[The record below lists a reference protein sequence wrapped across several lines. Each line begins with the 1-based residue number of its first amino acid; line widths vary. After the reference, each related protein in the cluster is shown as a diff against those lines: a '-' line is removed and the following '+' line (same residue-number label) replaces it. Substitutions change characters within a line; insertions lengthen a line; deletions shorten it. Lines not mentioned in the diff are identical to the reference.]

1 MLSTLR
7 ALALALA
14 ALSTLAATGPAA
26 HALDLTDRSLDVQV
40 KLEVKAAASLADRLL
55 KLDAASDLP
64 IYLLITSTEGSA
76 QGVLLLADT
85 IRSLKSPVVGVVLT
99 QVHDAGAALAAFTDR
114 VYLFPSAGLIFTEL
128 DYEGVKKPAPPPAA
142 DATPDAAAKPADPK
156 AAAAKEP
163 TPTERTLQRARA
175 TFLDRLNAR
184 LAKRLRLQPAALAA
198 AIAGG
203 GLSFDA
209 SEAVAKG
216 VAHAVVDQVTYTQLP
231 VDKLE
236 VKVITL
242 QKDTRMLTPPAPGTN

>member
-7 ALALALA
+7 ALAVAA
-14 ALSTLAATGPAA
+14 ALTVAASAPAA
-26 HALDLTDRSLDVQV
+26 ALDLTDRSLDVQAKLDV
-40 KLEVKAAASLADRLL
+40 KVAASLADRLL

-99 QVHDAGAALAAFTDR
+99 QVHDAGAALAALTDR
-114 VYLFPSAGLIFTEL
+114 LYVFPSAGLIFTEL
-128 DYEGVKKPAPPPAA
+128 DYEGVKKPEPP
-142 DATPDAAAKPADPK
+142 TPADPK
-156 AAAAKEP
+156 PDADGKPAETPAKAAKVP
-163 TPTERTLQRARA
+163 TPTELTLQRARA

-184 LAKRLRLQPAALAA
+184 LAKRLQMQPAALAT
-198 AIAGG
+198 AIANGG
-203 GLSFDA
+203 VSFDA
-209 SEAVAKG
+209 TEAVSKG

-236 VKVITL
+236 IKVITL
-242 QKDTRMLTPPAPGTN
+242 QKDTRMLSAPAPGTN